1 MLADSIAAVGLLI
14 AFYYG
19 LTGFAC
25 VWYYRKHL
33 HGRDLWVKGVLPCL
47 GGLLLLGAFIEAS
60 ITYAS
65 PDGGETT
72 VFGIG
77 GVFVIGIGSLVL
89 GALLM
94 FIYSRIAP
102 PFFRG
107 QTLTKGSHDLH
118 PAPGPPHGAGP
129 AGLARGDGDRAG
141 PVEPAARPAPH
152 RPEGVTVSWSA

>member
-1 MLADSIAAVGLLI
+1 M
-14 AFYYG
+14 
-19 LTGFAC
+19 
-25 VWYYRKHL
+25 
-33 HGRDLWVKGVLPCL
+33 KGVLPAL
-47 GGLLLLGAFIEAS
+47 GGLMLLGAFIEAS
-60 ITYAS
+60 ITYAA

-107 QTLTKGSHDLH
+107 QTLTKGSHDLILPPGH
-118 PAPGPPHGAGP
+118 KAGIGLPHSREETVIAPDLSNLPPGQ
-129 AGLARGDGDRAG
+129 
-141 PVEPAARPAPH
+141 RPQDP
-152 RPEGVTVSWSA
+152 RE